1 MEYEYSSGKKFS
13 ITEETLEKTP
23 HTFYR
28 SGGMYENDSVN
39 YFYDLVE
46 KKHQNKN
53 AVIIDVGAQSGLYSL
68 YGKFIPECKI
78 YAFEPFNDSYKCLC
92 DNLQLN
98 NITNVEAINCA
109 LGSSNENKILKVPEH
124 TGLNTLG
131 DTPNFTDWN
140 NNLVRVLKLDD
151 ILFNIVQ
158 SVDYIKCDTEGWEY
172 HVLKGAEEC
181 IRKWKPELFI
191 EINSAN
197 MMQCSLEIE
206 YLVEYLKSLNYSAV
220 TIKDI
225 ENVHF
230 TYKE

>member
-1 MEYEYSSGKKFS
+1 MEYEYSPGKKFS
-13 ITEETLEKTP
+13 VTEETLEKTP

-28 SGGMYENDSVN
+28 SGGMYENNSVN
-39 YFYDLVE
+39 YFYDLV
-46 KKHQNKN
+46 KMKHQNKN

-68 YGKFIPECKI
+68 YGKFIPESRI
-78 YAFEPFNDSYKCLC
+78 YAFEPFKDSYKCLC

-124 TGLNTLG
+124 RGLNTLG
-131 DTPNFTDWN
+131 DQHRFSDWN
-140 NNLVRVLKLDD
+140 NHLVQVLKLDD
-151 ILFNIVQ
+151 ILLHTVS

-197 MMQCSLEIE
+197 TAQCSLEIE

>member
-1 MEYEYSSGKKFS
+1 MEYEYSPGKKFS

-23 HTFYR
+23 HTFYC

-39 YFYDLVE
+39 YFYNLVE

-68 YGKFIPECKI
+68 YGKFIPKCNI
-78 YAFEPFNDSYKCLC
+78 YAFEPFKDSYKCLC

-109 LGSSNENKILKVPEH
+109 LGSSNEDKILKVPEH

-140 NNLVRVLKLDD
+140 DNLVRVLKLDD

-191 EINSAN
+191 EINSGN

-220 TIKDI
+220 AIKDI
-225 ENVHF
+225 ENFHF